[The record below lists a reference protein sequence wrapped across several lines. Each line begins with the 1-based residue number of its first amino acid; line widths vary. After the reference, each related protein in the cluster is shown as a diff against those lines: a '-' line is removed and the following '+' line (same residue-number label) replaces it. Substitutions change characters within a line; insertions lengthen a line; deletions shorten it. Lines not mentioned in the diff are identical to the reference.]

1 LNGVDHLPPRQC
13 PVCGDELHLTRL
25 GCGSCGSEL
34 SGRFAS
40 CPYCALREQDRQILR
55 TFLVSRGNMRELA
68 RELGVS
74 YPTARQRFAE
84 LLVRLG
90 LEEITGGPE
99 VEEPAVRRE
108 DVLRRLAAGE
118 LDLDQAAALL
128 NLPAAGMSVPA
139 GMLAVNGQGDPREG
153 PGEDMA

>member
-1 LNGVDHLPPRQC
+1 VNGADHLPPRQC

-40 CPYCALREQDRQILR
+40 CPYCALREADRQILR

-68 RELGVS
+68 RDLGVS

-90 LEEITGGPE
+90 LEEGTGGTD
-99 VEEPAVRRE
+99 VREPVFTRE
-108 DVLRRLAAGE
+108 DVLRQLAAGE
-118 LDLDQAAALL
+118 LDLEEAAGLL
-128 NLPAAGMSVPA
+128 DLPGSGMSVPA
-139 GMLAVNGQGDPREG
+139 GMLAESG
-153 PGEDMA
+153 PQ

>member
-1 LNGVDHLPPRQC
+1 VNGADHLPPRQC

-34 SGRFAS
+34 AGRFAA
-40 CPYCALREQDRQILR
+40 CPYCALRELDRKILR

-68 RELGVS
+68 RDLGVS

-84 LLVRLG
+84 LLQRLG
-90 LEEITGGPE
+90 LEEATDGSQA
-99 VEEPAVRRE
+99 PAVYDRE

-118 LDLDQAAALL
+118 LDLDEATSML
-128 NLPAAGMSVPA
+128 NLPDAGMSVPA
-139 GMLAVNGQGDPREG
+139 ATLAAEASQGAGR
-153 PGEDMA
+153 GEDMA